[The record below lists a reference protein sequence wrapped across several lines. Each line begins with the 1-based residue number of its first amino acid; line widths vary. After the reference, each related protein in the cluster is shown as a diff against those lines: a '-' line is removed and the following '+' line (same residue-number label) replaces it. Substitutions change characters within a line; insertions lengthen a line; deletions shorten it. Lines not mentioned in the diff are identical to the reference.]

1 MATKVFNTGK
11 FSEKV
16 LALSAYDSTILQN
29 LYVNPINKQ
38 KINRGAALLIKNY
51 FNQYLDSRARQ
62 NPSAYHHVYEFD
74 KTGNASGRLFT
85 AIVGNSPDGSA
96 TITYSFTPA
105 KEPNPDGYPFPN
117 KAEVMENGETVIVTP
132 KKSKYL
138 KFQINDGQFVTLEK
152 AVIRNPGGTEVKG
165 SFESTFRTFMASQA
179 GPLLERFGY
188 FKKIE
193 QAMINKRRLMIP
205 RINSGMT
212 TDAIRRGKM
221 DAMSIADGVIST
233 YA

>member
-1 MATKVFNTGK
+1 MATKAFNTGK
-11 FSEKV
+11 FVEKV
-16 LALSAYDSTILQN
+16 TAMSMYDSTILQS

-62 NPSAYHHVYEFD
+62 TPSAYHHVYEFD
-74 KTGNASGRLFT
+74 RTGESSARLFT
-85 AIVGNSPDGSA
+85 AVVGNSPDGSA

-105 KEPNPDGYPFPN
+105 KDPNPDGYPFPN
-117 KAEVMENGETVIVTP
+117 KAKVMENGETIVVTP
-132 KKSKYL
+132 KRSKYL
-138 KFQINDGQFVTLEK
+138 KFEINDGQFVTLEK

-165 SFESTFRTFMASQA
+165 SFQSTFQTFMAGQ
-179 GPLLERFGY
+179 GNTILERLGF
-188 FKKIE
+188 FKRIE
-193 QAMINKRRLMIP
+193 QAMINRRRLMIP

-212 TDAIRRGKM
+212 TDAINRGRM
-221 DAMSIADGVIST
+221 DAMNIADGVVTT